1 MSTEEIKKALLG
13 RIKKLESQRGKTMP
27 TLTDEEWDAQMAKI
41 DGKIDAYVDII
52 TMLS

>member
-13 RIKKLESQRGKTMP
+13 RIKKLEAERGKTMP
-27 TLTDEEWDAQMAKI
+27 TLTDEEWDAQMAKN
-41 DGKIDAYVDII
+41 DGKMDAYLDIL